1 MISFPL
7 TAMQEAA
14 KWRPA
19 GYLDDC
25 LAAGTLSE
33 DKLHIHFTEEQYD
46 ALTEKYRG
54 NRPLAERKSSPAPE
68 PGLGPATHGPG
79 TELKK
84 LLAKVG
90 ITATENCSCNS
101 RARRMDENEAREPG
115 WCEAH
120 LDEIVGWLRE
130 EATKRK
136 LPFLDAAGRLL
147 IRRAIANARRA
158 ASG

>member
-1 MISFPL
+1 MSKFDK
-7 TAMQEAA
+7 AS
-14 KWRPA
+14 
-19 GYLDDC
+19 
-25 LAAGTLSE
+25 LASWYRSVR
-33 DKLHIHFTEEQYD
+33 DPD
-46 ALTEKYRG
+46 APG
-54 NRPLAERKSSPAPE
+54 VSVPAPK
-68 PGLGPATHGPG
+68 PPPPPGPG

-90 ITATENCSCNS
+90 ITATETCSCNS
-101 RARRMDENEAREPG
+101 RARKMDENEAREPG

-147 IRRAIANARRA
+147 VRRAIANARRA